1 MHQPSRWWWG
11 LIPVAALWIA
21 ADFSKTADVEADLAP
36 RAGTAL
42 AAAVPDAASAMNVTV
57 SGRDVLI
64 EGPEFA
70 PNQGDRMSE
79 AAAEVSGVRLANG
92 RFSQLPTANP
102 FAFRAMRADKQFV
115 LAGSVPNPAVRAAVL
130 NAARAAASGGAV
142 VDNLEY
148 AAGAPAAFEQ
158 IAIRGLTEAAKLEG
172 GSFSLLDTAYSIA
185 GAAASSEIYEAA
197 VAATREL
204 PAGAALAKADIQPP
218 EAKPFAWFATS
229 DGATLTMLGAA
240 PSIDARS
247 AIASSAA
254 SRLAG
259 KAVVNRMQIARGAPA
274 GDFVGYANYALGELG
289 RLTKGRVVISDDT
302 YSIEGEAPSAA
313 AYEEAV
319 AATGR
324 LPAGLKLAR
333 ADITAPVIRPYR
345 WDAGF
350 DGNGVTLSGLAP
362 SVAVRADIAKE
373 AAQLFPGKTIAN
385 KIGIARG
392 APDGDFAKATA
403 SVLTELAKLS
413 EGRASLT
420 DAQVSISGTG
430 PAGISSAAVRS
441 SLAASLPSPFAV
453 ATVDI
458 KEAAIK
464 PYVFRLQKGDGHVR
478 LSGYV
483 PDEDARRA
491 LVAAATTDFFADN
504 VEDELKIGAG
514 APADLV
520 NALKAIFPALA
531 RLWSVT
537 LTSQDTTMTIDGLA
551 IYAKGAD
558 KIRTALASAIPGEF
572 KIDTVTL
579 GIRPPEPTLPVA
591 ECQPAFDGLLAKGR
605 IRFQAG
611 SAELSKESLALL
623 DHLIDVAQRCST
635 AEIEVA
641 GHTDSMGAAAEN
653 LELSKRRAQAVVDY
667 LREAGVDT
675 SRISSVGYGQTKPVV
690 SNDTDEGRAQNRRIE
705 FVVK

>member
-21 ADFSKTADVEADLAP
+21 ANFSKTLDVEADLAT
-36 RAGTAL
+36 RARNAL
-42 AAAVPDAASAMNVTV
+42 AAAAPNAASATNVTV

-64 EGPEFA
+64 EGSEFA
-70 PNQGDRMSE
+70 PSEGDRMSK
-79 AAAEVSGVRLANG
+79 AVADVNGVRLANG
-92 RFSQLPTANP
+92 RFSQLPTSKP
-102 FAFRAMRADKQFV
+102 FAFRAMRVDKKFA

-130 NAARAAASGGAV
+130 NAARAASGDEV
-142 VDNLEY
+142 MDNLEY

-158 IAIRGLTEAAKLEG
+158 IAIQGLTEAAKLEG
-172 GSFSLLDTAYSIA
+172 GSFSLVDTAYSIG
-185 GAAASSEIYEAA
+185 GAAASPEIYEAA
-197 VAATREL
+197 VAASREL
-204 PAGAALAKADIQPP
+204 PAGAALAKEDIQPP
-218 EAKPFAWFATS
+218 EAKPFAWSATS
-229 DGATLTMLGAA
+229 DGTTLTLLGVA

-247 AIASSAA
+247 AIVGSAA
-254 SRLAG
+254 SRQAD

-274 GDFVGYANYALGELG
+274 GDFVDYAKYALGELG

-313 AYEEAV
+313 AYDEAI
-319 AATGR
+319 AAAGR

-333 ADITAPVIRPYR
+333 ADITAPEVRPYR

-362 SVAVRADIAKE
+362 SLAVRAEIAKE
-373 AAQLFPGKTIAN
+373 AALLFPGKTIVN

-403 SVLTELAKLS
+403 SILIELAKLS

-420 DAQVSISGTG
+420 DSQVSIAGTE
-430 PAGISSAAVRS
+430 AADVTSASVRS
-441 SLAASLPSPFAV
+441 SLAASLPLPFAV

-464 PYVFRLQKGDGHVR
+464 PYVFYLKKGDGQVK
-478 LSGYV
+478 LSGYA
-483 PDEDARRA
+483 PDEDARRT
-491 LVAAATTDFFADN
+491 LVAAATTDFYADK

-520 NALKAIFPALA
+520 NALTAIFPGLA
-531 RLWSVT
+531 RLWSGT
-537 LTSQDTTMTIDGLA
+537 LTSQDTTMTIEGLA
-551 IYAKGAD
+551 IYAKAAD
-558 KIRTALASAIPGEF
+558 QIRTAVASAISGEF
-572 KIDTVTL
+572 KINTLTL
-579 GIRPPEPTLPVA
+579 GIRPPEPTLPVT

-605 IRFQAG
+605 IRFQTG

-623 DHLIDVAQRCST
+623 DHLTDVAQQCST

-641 GHTDSMGAAAEN
+641 GHTDSVGAAAEN
-653 LELSKRRAQAVVDY
+653 LELSKRRAQAVVDF

-675 SRISSVGYGQTKPVV
+675 SRISSVGRGQTKPVA
-690 SNDTDEGRAQNRRIE
+690 SNDTNEGRAQNRRIE